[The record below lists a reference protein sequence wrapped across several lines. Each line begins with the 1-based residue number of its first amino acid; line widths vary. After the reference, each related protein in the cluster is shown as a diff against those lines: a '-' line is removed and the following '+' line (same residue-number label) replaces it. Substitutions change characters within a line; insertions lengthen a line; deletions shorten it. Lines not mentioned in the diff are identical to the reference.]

1 MSVSGRRRHHHR
13 HSSRRTQEQRRTET
27 QTLLLDAT
35 ADALADLGWAG
46 LSTTEVSRRA
56 GVSRGAQQHHY
67 PTKMVLV
74 AAALEH
80 LLEKLREEYQD
91 AYDALPDERRNV
103 SGALDLFWDT
113 LRQPPAMAL
122 LELALAG
129 RTDETLRELSAGLNE
144 RVVQIVREVFD
155 ELFPAAL
162 PEELA
167 GTAIRALFALLV
179 GLSLQNSL
187 DHDAH
192 GHQAAVM
199 TQLKNFAELLISK
212 NTGPKN
218 SSSEETGSKD
228 TSHLNEDPPV
238 QDDERE
244 PRDDHPPDHSNGSR

>member
-1 MSVSGRRRHHHR
+1 MFCSYLRDVSISGRRRHHRR
-13 HSSRRTQEQRRTET
+13 HSSRRTQEQRRSET
-27 QTLLLDAT
+27 QTRLLDAT
-35 ADALADLGWAG
+35 AGALADLGWAG

-80 LLEKLREEYQD
+80 LLDKLRDEYHE
-91 AYDALPDERRNV
+91 AYDSLPDEDRNV
-103 SGALDLFWDT
+103 SGALDLFWHT

-129 RTDETLRELSAGLNE
+129 RTDETLRDLSADLSE
-144 RVVQIVREVFD
+144 RVVQIVKEVFH
-155 ELFPAAL
+155 ELFPETL
-162 PEELA
+162 PEDLLD
-167 GTAIRALFALLV
+167 TAIRALFALLV

-199 TQLKNFAELLISK
+199 TQLKLFATLLISK
-212 NTGPKN
+212 NV
-218 SSSEETGSKD
+218 SSAQADKGA
-228 TSHLNEDPPV
+228 L
-238 QDDERE
+238 
-244 PRDDHPPDHSNGSR
+244 

>member
-13 HSSRRTQEQRRTET
+13 LDSRRTQEQRRSET
-27 QTLLLDAT
+27 QTRLLDAT

-80 LLEKLREEYQD
+80 LLNKLRDEYHE
-91 AYDALPDERRNV
+91 AYAALPDEHRNV

-113 LRQPPAMAL
+113 IRQPPAMAL

-129 RTDETLRELSAGLNE
+129 RTDETLRALSADLNE
-144 RVVQIVREVFD
+144 RVVRIVKEVFD
-155 ELFPAAL
+155 ALFPATL
-162 PEELA
+162 PAELA

-199 TQLKNFAELLISK
+199 DQLKNFAALLIS
-212 NTGPKN
+212 T
-218 SSSEETGSKD
+218 
-228 TSHLNEDPPV
+228 
-238 QDDERE
+238 
-244 PRDDHPPDHSNGSR
+244 NGAPLQADKGAL